1 MKPLAQRPSRPGS
14 SDGAIQFL
22 RRRTLPLLNS
32 RPIALS
38 MGALALVLGSA
49 ACTEV
54 HVASPEMAEKL
65 ALARADLEE
74 ENALVQYQAKK
85 KEQAKRAGQD
95 ADALYDD
102 AEPLRKSPEFQAIL
116 KDAKSKVAAAKK
128 ADYEKRPARTVEKCL
143 IESAKGGRA
152 EAVDACIE
160 KSQAPEEYNLA
171 KSAAVVLIG
180 AVVGI
185 GVLVGL
191 RSARR
196 RIDPVVQAGQHLN
209 LTVEQGQTHTV
220 LAGEYQGV
228 RVKVE
233 SSPPEAGQ
241 GDRFL
246 RVVVVSK
253 VNPQVLVRFG
263 PLAPPSGLEMPD
275 LHAPEM
281 HDQRVPE
288 GYKLRLSEGTKA
300 EELLSG
306 DVGFQLRNF
315 DPVDVRVHDGVCGVT
330 IWQVPPSGDRVKEFI
345 DLAVTV
351 AKLYPAA

>member
-1 MKPLAQRPSRPGS
+1 MKSLVQLSSSRPSGTPGS
-14 SDGAIQFL
+14 RWLA
-22 RRRTLPLLNS
+22 RRGQQVSLGMAAAALL
-32 RPIALS
+32 LT
-38 MGALALVLGSA
+38 GA

-54 HVASPEMAEKL
+54 HMASPEMAEKL
-65 ALARADLEE
+65 AAARADLEE

-116 KDAKSKVAAAKK
+116 KDAKAKVAAVKK

-143 IESAKGGRA
+143 IESSKGARA

-160 KSQAPEEYNLA
+160 NSKAPEEYDPIR
-171 KSAAVVLIG
+171 SAAVVLVG
-180 AVVGI
+180 AAAGV

-196 RIDPVVQAGQHLN
+196 RIDPVAQAGQQLK

-220 LAGEYQGV
+220 LVGEHQGA
-228 RVKVE
+228 RIRVE

-246 RVVVVSK
+246 RVVVASNVD
-253 VNPQVLVRFG
+253 PAVLVRFG

-275 LHAPEM
+275 LHAPEI

-288 GYKLRLSEGTKA
+288 GYKLRLSEGAKA

-330 IWQVPPSGDRVKEFI
+330 IWQVPPTGERVREFI

-351 AKLYPAA
+351 AKLYPPR

>member
-1 MKPLAQRPSRPGS
+1 MKSLAQRPSSHALSAAPAWIRL
-14 SDGAIQFL
+14 L
-22 RRRTLPLLNS
+22 RRGAPALQSLGVAALLFGVS
-32 RPIALS
+32 
-38 MGALALVLGSA
+38 G
-49 ACTEV
+49 CTEV
-54 HVASPEMAEKL
+54 HMATPEMAEKL
-65 ALARADLEE
+65 AAARADLEE

-116 KDAKSKVAAAKK
+116 KEAKAKVAAVKK
-128 ADYEKRPARTVEKCL
+128 VDYEKRPARTVEKCL
-143 IESAKGGRA
+143 IEAGKHPRA
-152 EAVDACIE
+152 EEVDACIE
-160 KSQAPEEYNLA
+160 NSKAPEEYNLP
-171 KSAAVVLIG
+171 KSAAVVVVAALI
-180 AVVGI
+180 GI
-185 GVLVGL
+185 GVLMGL

-196 RIDPVVQAGQHLN
+196 RIDPVAQAGQTLK

-220 LAGEYQGV
+220 LAGEHQGV
-228 RVKVE
+228 KIKVE

-246 RVVVVSK
+246 RVVVISK
-253 VNPQVLVRFG
+253 VDPHVVVRFG

-275 LHAPEM
+275 LQAPEI
-281 HDQRVPE
+281 HDQRIPE
-288 GYKLRLSEGTKA
+288 GYKLRLSDGAKA

-306 DVGFQLRNF
+306 DVGFQLRNY

-351 AKLYPAA
+351 AKLYPAR

>member
-1 MKPLAQRPSRPGS
+1 
-14 SDGAIQFL
+14 
-22 RRRTLPLLNS
+22 
-32 RPIALS
+32 
-38 MGALALVLGSA
+38 
-49 ACTEV
+49 
-54 HVASPEMAEKL
+54 
-65 ALARADLEE
+65 
-74 ENALVQYQAKK
+74 
-85 KEQAKRAGQD
+85 
-95 ADALYDD
+95 
-102 AEPLRKSPEFQAIL
+102 
-116 KDAKSKVAAAKK
+116 
-128 ADYEKRPARTVEKCL
+128 
-143 IESAKGGRA
+143 
-152 EAVDACIE
+152 
-160 KSQAPEEYNLA
+160 
-171 KSAAVVLIG
+171 VVLVG

-191 RSARR
+191 RSARL
-196 RIDPVVQAGQHLN
+196 RIDPVVQAGQQLN

-228 RVKVE
+228 KVKVE

-246 RVVVVSK
+246 RVVIVSK
-253 VNPQVLVRFG
+253 VDPQVLVRFG

-275 LHAPEM
+275 LHAPEI

-288 GYKLRLSEGTKA
+288 GYKLRLSEGAKA